1 MGMCVRQLDSH
12 RHSPVTLVAP
22 MPAPNASLITATTES
37 TIRYQYSQGSNIES
51 LGTFKLVLS
60 FTVYVTHISI
70 YRIMFNFLLF
80 IHKVKGK
87 ICTCKQ
93 S

>member
-51 LGTFKLVLS
+51 LGTFKLVGLS
-60 FTVYVTHISI
+60 PSI
-70 YRIMFNFLLF
+70 PFILF

-87 ICTCKQ
+87 ICTCK
-93 S
+93 